1 MLELQNTT
9 SALAEEITSLR
20 LSLRKKWIP
29 MKGCA
34 IDFPQLSLEYLRHFT
49 CGSYQL
55 KQSKSYAKSHLDKND
70 DLDVELSSDK
80 DNLLRCR
87 IQSRHQ
93 NSTKYYLCIKYD
105 PSDSDEPILDK
116 YCQCKSGNQTIGSYA
131 HTATVVWY
139 LGYARFTEWK
149 PSQRGT
155 ILFNSIASCRPNHA
169 L

>member
-1 MLELQNTT
+1 
-9 SALAEEITSLR
+9 
-20 LSLRKKWIP
+20 
-29 MKGCA
+29 G

-55 KQSKSYAKSHLDKND
+55 KQSKANAKSHLDENGD
-70 DLDVELSSDK
+70 FDVELSPDK

-116 YCQCKSGNQTIGSYA
+116 YCQCKSGNRIIGCCA
-131 HTATVVWY
+131 DTATVLWY
-139 LGYARFTEWK
+139 LGYARFTEWE
-149 PSQRGT
+149 PSRRGT
-155 ILFNSIASCRPNHA
+155 ILFDSITSCR
-169 L
+169 